1 MTDLPPGCG
10 IVVVFL
16 GKGERV
22 PLSEPYYSLIFPVNQ
37 PLFYRFVKL
46 CKRKFLSRKN
56 VTFPISKN
64 FFMLCKCH
72 IFILELI
79 FALFLCILHKKYTI
93 YYSCFL
99 IISSYFLYVHSGSL
113 SWNVQV
119 WVSFA
124 CFRQQHIFHIRD
136 RETWFLSNHIQGCFH
151 QDICTIW
158 YSILTSASAVWFL
171 LLHIRCRAWQRLI

>member
-72 IFILELI
+72 IFILELV
-79 FALFLCILHKKYTI
+79 FALFLCILHKKI
-93 YYSCFL
+93 YNILQLLLDYQL
-99 IISSYFLYVHSGSL
+99 IF
-113 SWNVQV
+113 
-119 WVSFA
+119 F
-124 CFRQQHIFHIRD
+124 
-136 RETWFLSNHIQGCFH
+136 
-151 QDICTIW
+151 ICTFGQ
-158 YSILTSASAVWFL
+158 SFMKCSSMGEFCLFSATTYIS
-171 LLHIRCRAWQRLI
+171 HPG

>member
-1 MTDLPPGCG
+1 MKKTLYIGRKSPGRKKRMPGARNTPGHASFSIKEVCVLYDRPPAWLWYF
-10 IVVVFL
+10 VVVFL

-113 SWNVQV
+113 S
-119 WVSFA
+119 
-124 CFRQQHIFHIRD
+124 
-136 RETWFLSNHIQGCFH
+136 
-151 QDICTIW
+151 
-158 YSILTSASAVWFL
+158 
-171 LLHIRCRAWQRLI
+171 